1 MTGICFWAVAAELS
15 RITPMSAGGTPFEIP
30 TQLGKTMGWPRI
42 VILGRRVSDNEGLC
56 PPERDLQLEVDI
68 AQQLRVR
75 KGQAIWE

>member
-42 VILGRRVSDNEGLC
+42 VIWGRRVSDNERLC
-56 PPERDLQLEVDI
+56 QSDRDLQVGVDI
-68 AQQLRVR
+68 CQRLR
-75 KGQAIWE
+75 